1 MGTKGL
7 SKILLF
13 ALLVVGLVVG
23 GLALYNHRHRASL
36 AQAITEN
43 LVLQE
48 PAVPAKPR
56 LPAPHVPARSWQA
69 EPEPEPRTTNWL
81 ARLIKSGEL
90 PNLTTAQIEAYLAAN
105 PRNAAALL
113 AAYQAT
119 GDNQWLEQAK
129 EKFPN
134 DPAVAYAAL
143 SKSASPEE
151 RRLWLDTFKRVA
163 PDNAL
168 ANYLSA
174 SAYFKEGRTDEAVS
188 ELEAAYGKPN
198 VQDYWVER
206 VQNAE
211 EAYQAAGYS
220 VAEAK
225 AIALASLQLPQLA
238 PLKQIGQNV
247 LDLAAS
253 YRQAGDE
260 ASAQAALQIG
270 MSLGQRL
277 VTGQGPVIQDL
288 VGIAIQRLALGAM
301 DPASPSGFAGQTV
314 KDRMDQ
320 LLSQRQNIKTLCQ
333 TGEGLL
339 ATLPDQDL
347 VTFFD
352 REKLLGET
360 PAVQWLVAKY
370 GKQ

>member
-1 MGTKGL
+1 M
-7 SKILLF
+7 
-13 ALLVVGLVVG
+13 
-23 GLALYNHRHRASL
+23 YNHRHCVPPAAPA
-36 AQAITEN
+36 AQN
-43 LVLQE
+43 PPLPE
-48 PAVPAKPR
+48 PAAPLKPR
-56 LPAPHVPARSWQA
+56 LSAPRLLAHSSQT

-81 ARLIKSGEL
+81 SRLIKSEEL
-90 PNLTTAQIEAYLAAN
+90 PKLTSAQAETYLAAN
-105 PRNAAALL
+105 PSNATALL

-119 GDNQWLEQAK
+119 GDKQWLEQAK

-151 RRLWLDTFKRVA
+151 QRQWLDTFKRVA

-174 SAYFKEGRTDEAVS
+174 SAYFKAGRTDEAVS

-198 VQDYWVER
+198 LQDYWVER
-206 VQNAE
+206 VQNTE
-211 EAYQAAGYS
+211 EAYLSAGYS
-220 VAEAK
+220 PAEAK

-238 PLKQIGQNV
+238 PLKQIGQSV

-270 MSLGQRL
+270 LSLGQRL

-288 VGIAIQRLALGAM
+288 VGMAIQRLALGTM
-301 DPASPSGFAGQTV
+301 DPASAYGAAGQTV

-320 LLSQRQNIKTLCQ
+320 LLSQRQNIKALCQ

-339 ATLPDQDL
+339 AALPDQDL
-347 VTFFD
+347 IAFFD

-360 PAVQWLVAKY
+360 PAVKWLIAKY